1 MPLID
6 AAWKRIELVPMD
18 PHCGDISLALYR
30 RDDPGGPVACVHTYS
45 AKPEAAARVNAVTRA
60 VGALGGLDR
69 VEREN
74 TYLAYRCGT
83 WHQAA
88 SKRLFLEACKLDS
101 DTEPEARP
109 LEILDPKSGQQIQ
122 VERRGSGRYR
132 VVATQAADGDASR
145 APAIAAGLAKLAELT
160 IAEDDQAVLAFPCG
174 HDHDALVGL
183 LLRRALNV
191 RAVLREEEAV
201 ASKGVLAAPS
211 AQER

>member
-74 TYLAYRCGT
+74 TYLAYGCGT

-101 DTEPEARP
+101 DTP
-109 LEILDPKSGQQIQ
+109 GG
-122 VERRGSGRYR
+122 V
-132 VVATQAADGDASR
+132 SR
-145 APAIAAGLAKLAELT
+145 TWSISSCSPSSRWSSA
-160 IAEDDQAVLAFPCG
+160 PCG
-174 HDHDALVGL
+174 RWGG
-183 LLRRALNV
+183 RRS
-191 RAVLREEEAV
+191 R
-201 ASKGVLAAPS
+201 SGT
-211 AQER
+211 